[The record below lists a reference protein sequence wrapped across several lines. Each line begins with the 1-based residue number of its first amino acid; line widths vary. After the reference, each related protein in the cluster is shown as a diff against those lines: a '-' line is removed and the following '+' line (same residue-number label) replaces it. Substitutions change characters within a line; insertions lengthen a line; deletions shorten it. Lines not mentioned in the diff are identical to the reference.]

1 MSKCMDEGRQFPS
14 PCRDGMEGINLQ
26 GTFLWAF
33 NIHPPLLRVG
43 RNCCMYSCFILHRYL
58 GRVWCMAWNSEEKK
72 ADGPWRPCTVLCVTC
87 QLWPSS
93 REPSALGF
101 LTLHVRSTS
110 PDRDPSKREQE
121 KFPVFSSTPGK
132 VDTRKEELDF
142 SRNSRTFPSCGAF
155 RGQLCVCNGAN
166 QREEKGE
173 VCTSSWVCWISES
186 VNESNPNFVIV
197 VPRALKGT
205 SSEKK
210 KKSPCSE
217 KIKKFLVHWIS
228 FTWLT
233 SLLTFLPGVRVCS
246 HMSTVRLDKGCWGKV
261 PLTFRFSHSLH
272 WSQQ

>member
-93 REPSALGF
+93 WEPSALGF

-142 SRNSRTFPSCGAF
+142 AIEILEPFHLVGLSGVS
-155 RGQLCVCNGAN
+155 
-166 QREEKGE
+166 
-173 VCTSSWVCWISES
+173 
-186 VNESNPNFVIV
+186 FVF
-197 VPRALKGT
+197 AMEQTK
-205 SSEKK
+205 EKK
-210 KKSPCSE
+210 RG
-217 KIKKFLVHWIS
+217 KFAHHHEFVE
-228 FTWLT
+228 
-233 SLLTFLPGVRVCS
+233 
-246 HMSTVRLDKGCWGKV
+246 
-261 PLTFRFSHSLH
+261 
-272 WSQQ
+272 